1 MAIVFGLS
9 NRNEIMSRF
18 GFMTHPELAVLAPP
32 LSRERG
38 AKTPKGGLG

>member
-1 MAIVFGLS
+1 
-9 NRNEIMSRF
+9 MSHF
-18 GFMTHPELAVLAPP
+18 GFMAHPEFAVLAPP